1 MLKQEEL
8 SALKRQNPAR
18 ALAFDVS
25 DTIRGQV
32 NVYTENPK
40 KNVQV
45 SEEALHGSDLKGS
58 QEVST
63 KQVYCTTGILNSKV
77 VEGSLVA

>member
-1 MLKQEEL
+1 M
-8 SALKRQNPAR
+8 
-18 ALAFDVS
+18 
-25 DTIRGQV
+25 
-32 NVYTENPK
+32 YTENPK

-45 SEEALHGSDLKGS
+45 SEEALHSSDLKGS

-63 KQVYCTTGILNSKV
+63 KQVYWTTDFLNSKV